1 MWRAGWGE
9 ESSPPAASLLIGAM
23 GEPVWPAGPPHLLSP
38 AQTPPPHC
46 LTAIGSLFCGILLC
60 FFSPCRC
67 CLHPFS
73 GTHQHLSSLLSSSL
87 FNSLLFS
94 GPMKSLP
101 WAEEGMTGTDPLF
114 IQINF
119 LNWDLHFELQKQKR
133 LSPLLPFVLFFVAS
147 LKQPSFLDAE
157 KG

>member
-9 ESSPPAASLLIGAM
+9 ESSPPAASLLTGAM
-23 GEPVWPAGPPHLLSP
+23 REPVWSSGASPSPQPCPDPTAPLSHSYWLTPLRDSPLLLSP
-38 AQTPPPHC
+38 Y
-46 LTAIGSLFCGILLC
+46 G
-60 FFSPCRC
+60 C

-87 FNSLLFS
+87 FNSLPFP

-101 WAEEGMTGTDPLF
+101 WAEEGMTETDPLF
-114 IQINF
+114 IQLNF

-133 LSPLLPFVLFFVAS
+133 LSPLLPFTLFFVTS
-147 LKQPSFLDAE
+147 LKRPNFLDAE